1 MKVKEKLTNKEKQA
15 LIIRKYQQYLKL
27 EKSLA
32 PNTFDAYMTDLQKL
46 LHFLEGEN
54 IEVGN
59 VTPDDLQRF
68 AAGLHD
74 IGIHPRSQARILS
87 GIKSFFHFLTVADYL
102 ETDPSELLEGPKI
115 GFKIPEVLTV
125 EEIDRIISAVD
136 MDKKEGQRNRAIL
149 ETLYSCGLAPNTFDA
164 YMTDLQKLLHFLE
177 GENIE
182 VGNVTPDDLQ
192 RFAAGLHDIGIHPR
206 SQARILSGIKSFF
219 HFLTV
224 ADYLETDPS
233 ELLEGPKIGFK
244 IPEVLTVEEIDR
256 IISAVDMDK
265 KEGQRNR
272 AILETLYSCGLRV
285 SELCNLKLSDL
296 YFEEGFIKVEGKGSK
311 QRLVPISP
319 RAIKEI
325 KYWLTDR
332 NLGKIKKGYEDYV
345 FLARWG
351 NNISRIMVFHMIKE
365 LAEKTG
371 ITKNISPHTFRHS
384 FATHLLEG
392 GANLRAIQ
400 CMLGHE
406 SIATT
411 EIYTHI
417 DRNMLRSEII
427 EHHPRN
433 IKYRKE
439 RGIY

>member
-1 MKVKEKLTNKEKQA
+1 MKLDEKTVNKEKQA
-15 LIIRKYQQYLKL
+15 LIIRKYQRYLKL
-27 EKSLA
+27 EKALSA
-32 PNTFDAYMTDLQKL
+32 NTLDAYLTDLDKL
-46 LHFLEGEN
+46 LRFLEAEN
-54 IEVGN
+54 IDMLS
-59 VTPDDLQRF
+59 VTLDDLQRF

-74 IGIHPRSQARILS
+74 IGIHPRSQARIMS
-87 GIKSFFHFLTVADYL
+87 GIKSFFHFLIMADYR
-102 ETDPSELLEGPKI
+102 EDDPSELLEGPKI
-115 GFKIPEVLTV
+115 GFKLPEVLTI
-125 EEIDRIISAVD
+125 EEIDTIIATVD
-136 MDKKEGQRNRAIL
+136 M
-149 ETLYSCGLAPNTFDA
+149 S
-164 YMTDLQKLLHFLE
+164 
-177 GENIE
+177 
-182 VGNVTPDDLQ
+182 
-192 RFAAGLHDIGIHPR
+192 
-206 SQARILSGIKSFF
+206 
-219 HFLTV
+219 
-224 ADYLETDPS
+224 
-233 ELLEGPKIGFK
+233 
-244 IPEVLTVEEIDR
+244 
-256 IISAVDMDK
+256 K

-285 SELCNLKLSDL
+285 SELCNLKLSEL
-296 YFEEGFIKVEGKGSK
+296 YFDEGFIKVEGKGSK

-325 KYWLTDR
+325 KYWLLDR
-332 NLGKIKKGYEDYV
+332 NVGKIKKGFEDYV

-351 NNISRIMVFHMIKE
+351 NSISRIMVFHLIKE
-365 LAEKTG
+365 LAEKAG

-439 RGIY
+439 TGFH

>member
-1 MKVKEKLTNKEKQA
+1 MKTEEKSTNNERQA

-27 EKSLA
+27 EKALSA
-32 PNTFDAYMTDLQKL
+32 NTLDAYLTDLNKL
-46 LHFLEGEN
+46 LCFLKTEN
-54 IEVGN
+54 IDMLA
-59 VTPDDLQRF
+59 VTLDDLQRF

-87 GIKSFFHFLTVADYL
+87 GIKSSFHFLVMADYR
-102 ETDPSELLEGPKI
+102 ENDPSELLEGPKI
-115 GFKIPEVLTV
+115 GFKLPEVLTV
-125 EEIDRIISAVD
+125 EEIDTIISTVD
-136 MDKKEGQRNRAIL
+136 M
-149 ETLYSCGLAPNTFDA
+149 S
-164 YMTDLQKLLHFLE
+164 
-177 GENIE
+177 
-182 VGNVTPDDLQ
+182 
-192 RFAAGLHDIGIHPR
+192 
-206 SQARILSGIKSFF
+206 
-219 HFLTV
+219 
-224 ADYLETDPS
+224 
-233 ELLEGPKIGFK
+233 
-244 IPEVLTVEEIDR
+244 
-256 IISAVDMDK
+256 K

-285 SELCNLKLSDL
+285 SELCNLKLSEL
-296 YFEEGFIKVEGKGSK
+296 YFDEGFIKVEGKGSK

-325 KYWLTDR
+325 KYWLLDR
-332 NLGKIKKGYEDYV
+332 NLGKIKKGFEDYV

-351 NNISRIMVFHMIKE
+351 NSISRIMVFHLIKE
-365 LAEKTG
+365 LAEKAG

-433 IKYRKE
+433 IKYRKDT
-439 RGIY
+439 GFH

>member
-1 MKVKEKLTNKEKQA
+1 MEINEKKKKKEQQEV
-15 LIIRKYQQYLKL
+15 IIRKYQQYLKL
-27 EKSLA
+27 EKSLS
-32 PNTFDAYMTDLQKL
+32 PNTLDAYLTDLYKL
-46 LHFLEGEN
+46 INFLEQEK
-54 IEVGN
+54 VGILD
-59 VTPDDLQRF
+59 VCLSDLQHF

-87 GIKSFFHFLTVADYL
+87 GIKSFFRFLIIEDYL
-102 ETDPSELLEGPKI
+102 EADPSELLEGPKI
-115 GFKIPEVLTV
+115 GFKLPEVLTV

-136 MDKKEGQRNRAIL
+136 
-149 ETLYSCGLAPNTFDA
+149 
-164 YMTDLQKLLHFLE
+164 
-177 GENIE
+177 
-182 VGNVTPDDLQ
+182 
-192 RFAAGLHDIGIHPR
+192 R
-206 SQARILSGIKSFF
+206 SK
-219 HFLTV
+219 T
-224 ADYLETDPS
+224 
-233 ELLEGPKIGFK
+233 
-244 IPEVLTVEEIDR
+244 
-256 IISAVDMDK
+256 
-265 KEGQRNR
+265 EGQRNR

-285 SELCNLKLSDL
+285 SELVTLKLSDL
-296 YFEEGFIKVEGKGSK
+296 YFDEGFIKVEGKGSK

-319 RAIKEI
+319 RAINEI
-325 KYWLTDR
+325 KL
-332 NLGKIKKGYEDYV
+332 
-345 FLARWG
+345 
-351 NNISRIMVFHMIKE
+351 SRIMIFHMIKE
-365 LAEKTG
+365 LAEKAG

-439 RGIY
+439 KEELFH

>member
-1 MKVKEKLTNKEKQA
+1 MKTEEKSTNNERQA

-27 EKSLA
+27 EKALSA
-32 PNTFDAYMTDLQKL
+32 NTLDAYLTDLNKL
-46 LHFLEGEN
+46 LCFLKTEN
-54 IEVGN
+54 IDMLA
-59 VTPDDLQRF
+59 VTLDDLQRF

-87 GIKSFFHFLTVADYL
+87 GIKSFFHFLVMADYR
-102 ETDPSELLEGPKI
+102 EDDPSELLEGPKI
-115 GFKIPEVLTV
+115 GFKLPGVLTV
-125 EEIDRIISAVD
+125 EEIDTIISTVD
-136 MDKKEGQRNRAIL
+136 M
-149 ETLYSCGLAPNTFDA
+149 S
-164 YMTDLQKLLHFLE
+164 
-177 GENIE
+177 
-182 VGNVTPDDLQ
+182 
-192 RFAAGLHDIGIHPR
+192 
-206 SQARILSGIKSFF
+206 
-219 HFLTV
+219 
-224 ADYLETDPS
+224 
-233 ELLEGPKIGFK
+233 
-244 IPEVLTVEEIDR
+244 
-256 IISAVDMDK
+256 K

-285 SELCNLKLSDL
+285 SELCNLKLSEL
-296 YFEEGFIKVEGKGSK
+296 YFDEGFIKVEGKGSK

-325 KYWLTDR
+325 KYWLLDR
-332 NLGKIKKGYEDYV
+332 NLGKIKKGFEDYV

-351 NNISRIMVFHMIKE
+351 NSISRIMVFHLIKE
-365 LAEKTG
+365 LAEKAG

-433 IKYRKE
+433 IKYRKDT
-439 RGIY
+439 GFH

>member
-1 MKVKEKLTNKEKQA
+1 MKTEEKSTNNERQA

-27 EKSLA
+27 EKALSA
-32 PNTFDAYMTDLQKL
+32 NTLDAYLTDLNKL
-46 LHFLEGEN
+46 LCFLKTEN
-54 IEVGN
+54 IDMLA
-59 VTPDDLQRF
+59 VTLDDLQRF

-87 GIKSFFHFLTVADYL
+87 GIKSFFHFLVMADYR
-102 ETDPSELLEGPKI
+102 EDDPSELLEGPKI
-115 GFKIPEVLTV
+115 GFKLPEVLTV
-125 EEIDRIISAVD
+125 EEIDTIISTVD
-136 MDKKEGQRNRAIL
+136 M
-149 ETLYSCGLAPNTFDA
+149 S
-164 YMTDLQKLLHFLE
+164 
-177 GENIE
+177 
-182 VGNVTPDDLQ
+182 
-192 RFAAGLHDIGIHPR
+192 
-206 SQARILSGIKSFF
+206 
-219 HFLTV
+219 
-224 ADYLETDPS
+224 
-233 ELLEGPKIGFK
+233 
-244 IPEVLTVEEIDR
+244 
-256 IISAVDMDK
+256 K

-285 SELCNLKLSDL
+285 SELCNLKLSEL
-296 YFEEGFIKVEGKGSK
+296 YFDEGFIKVEGKGSK

-325 KYWLTDR
+325 KYWLLDR
-332 NLGKIKKGYEDYV
+332 NLGKIKKGFEDYV

-351 NNISRIMVFHMIKE
+351 NSISRIMVFHLIKE
-365 LAEKTG
+365 LAEKAG

-384 FATHLLEG
+384 FANHLLEG

-433 IKYRKE
+433 IKYRKDT
-439 RGIY
+439 GFH

>member
-1 MKVKEKLTNKEKQA
+1 MKLDEKTVNKEKQA
-15 LIIRKYQQYLKL
+15 LIIRKYQRYLKL
-27 EKSLA
+27 EKALSA
-32 PNTFDAYMTDLQKL
+32 NTLDAYLTDLDKL
-46 LHFLEGEN
+46 LRFLEAEN
-54 IEVGN
+54 IDMLS
-59 VTPDDLQRF
+59 VTLDDLQRF

-74 IGIHPRSQARILS
+74 IGIHPRSQARIMS
-87 GIKSFFHFLTVADYL
+87 GIKSFFHFLIMAGYRED
-102 ETDPSELLEGPKI
+102 DPSELLEGPKI
-115 GFKIPEVLTV
+115 GFKLPEVLTV
-125 EEIDRIISAVD
+125 EEIDTIIATVD
-136 MDKKEGQRNRAIL
+136 M
-149 ETLYSCGLAPNTFDA
+149 S
-164 YMTDLQKLLHFLE
+164 
-177 GENIE
+177 
-182 VGNVTPDDLQ
+182 
-192 RFAAGLHDIGIHPR
+192 
-206 SQARILSGIKSFF
+206 
-219 HFLTV
+219 
-224 ADYLETDPS
+224 
-233 ELLEGPKIGFK
+233 
-244 IPEVLTVEEIDR
+244 
-256 IISAVDMDK
+256 K

-285 SELCNLKLSDL
+285 SELCNLKLSEL
-296 YFEEGFIKVEGKGSK
+296 YFDEGFIKVEGKGSK

-325 KYWLTDR
+325 KYWLLDR
-332 NLGKIKKGYEDYV
+332 NVGKIKKGFEDYV

-351 NNISRIMVFHMIKE
+351 NSISRIMVFHLIKE
-365 LAEKTG
+365 LAEKAG

-439 RGIY
+439 TGFH